1 MAGPEARSP
10 LPSLSGPSEP
20 ITWVG
25 HTPSPEFGELLPAVY
40 FLYSGPAEGLASVFP
55 PRYNW
60 VHLGSSSFPSSRVH
74 ELSWIHCPL
83 GP

>member
-10 LPSLSGPSEP
+10 LLSLSGPSEP

-25 HTPSPEFGELLPAVY
+25 HTPSEFGELFSTVY

-60 VHLGSSSFPSSRVH
+60 VHLGTSSFPSSRVH